1 MDNRSTT
8 SDEEL
13 KTEMSEEQKAKLAR
27 MCDEHKRLNSDLGDL
42 LNQLRLLPKKVKT
55 KRRRNG

>member
-1 MDNRSTT
+1 MDNKPTT

-13 KTEMSEEQKAKLAR
+13 KMRMSEQKAKLTK
-27 MCDEHKRLNSDLGDL
+27 MCDEHKRLIGDLETL

-55 KRRRNG
+55 KRRGNG

>member
-1 MDNRSTT
+1 MDNRPTT
-8 SDEEL
+8 SGEDL
-13 KTEMSEEQKAKLAR
+13 KMGMSEEQKAKLTK